1 MAFAYILFFVIA
13 AVSYYVQYSFQNKFK
28 KYSSKSL
35 GVNMTGK
42 DVAERMLRDYG
53 VNDVKVTF
61 THGSLSDHYNPTNK
75 TVNLSEAVFATNS
88 IAAAAVAAHECGHA
102 IQHATGYAPLQLRSR
117 LVPVVSFASTWMQW
131 ILLIGILT
139 IQVFPQ
145 ILTVGV
151 ALFACTTIFAFI
163 TLPVEINASVRA
175 VKWLEASGLTYGQT
189 TNEAKDALKSAAYTY
204 VVAALSSL
212 ATLFY
217 YVMILVGRNR
227 D

>member
-1 MAFAYILFFVIA
+1 M
-13 AVSYYVQYSFQNKFK
+13 
-28 KYSSKSL
+28 
-35 GVNMTGK
+35 
-42 DVAERMLRDYG
+42 
-53 VNDVKVTF
+53 
-61 THGSLSDHYNPTNK
+61 
-75 TVNLSEAVFATNS
+75 FATNS

-102 IQHATGYAPLQLRSR
+102 IQHATGYAPLQLRSK

-131 ILLIGILT
+131 ILLLGILT